1 MNGEKH
7 LQDVGLS
14 QHESTL
20 YVVLLKSGG
29 LPASA
34 AAKEAGL
41 RRTTAY
47 PILQSLAQKGF
58 VGVYVRRGRK
68 VFIAERPQSVAGFF
82 EKKLKSFT
90 AAIPLLE
97 SLEKNKLQVSGLR
110 FIETVDELKKFYDG
124 ILREY
129 RNKSYVIM
137 GNSNA
142 WQGLDPD
149 FFVQFRKD
157 RAAANIRTRILLSAD
172 STETSPTDSRL
183 LRETRLLP
191 ATYAFKSTMDIFDD
205 KVLIVSP
212 DQTSLAIVIAVPTMV
227 DIFKSSFQMMWD
239 LMAAKKQ

>member
-1 MNGEKH
+1 M
-7 LQDVGLS
+7 GLS
-14 QHESTL
+14 EHEAVL
-20 YVVLLKSGG
+20 YIALLRSGG

-68 VFIAERPQSVAGFF
+68 VFIAERPQHVAGSF
-82 EKKLKSFT
+82 EKRLKAFT
-90 AAIPLLE
+90 ESIPSLE
-97 SLEKNKLQVSGLR
+97 SLEKKDLKVSGLR
-110 FIETVDELKKFYDG
+110 FIETVEELERFYSG

-129 RNKSYVIM
+129 RNKSYIIM

-149 FFVQFRKD
+149 FFIQYRKD
-157 RAAANIRTRILLSAD
+157 RAAAGIHTRLLLSAD
-172 STETSPTDSRL
+172 STETSPTDPRL
-183 LRETRLLP
+183 LREIRYLP
-191 ATYAFKSTMDIFDD
+191 ANYPFKSTMDIFDD

-212 DQTSLAIVIAVPTMV
+212 DQTSLAIVIAVPAMV
-227 DIFKSSFQMMWD
+227 DIFHSTFKLLWD
-239 LMAAKKQ
+239 ALPTGPVIAKTL